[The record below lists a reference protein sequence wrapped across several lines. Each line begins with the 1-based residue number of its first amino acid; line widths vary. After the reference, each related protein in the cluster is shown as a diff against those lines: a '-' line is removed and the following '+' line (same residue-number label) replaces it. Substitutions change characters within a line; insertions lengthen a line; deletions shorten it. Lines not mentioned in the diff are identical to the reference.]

1 MCRPGRKGRADLT
14 SSPPS
19 SRLAPA
25 VPPESSALSVSNW
38 RQGLRSLWHLSRHLT
53 ARADDNHAAPSQRP
67 RRASASLHRSAAIQA
82 RVRFLAYHRIKPH
95 VPPLVRA
102 PVNSFEFHRCRRTP
116 QVEYLSLSLRRACIS
131 AHTPSIHRLLRGLPG
146 YLILFDPHAF
156 VPQRQMRAGTLPSQ
170 SEFCAISMHF
180 TATPRIP
187 HASPPLKQASFNGSP
202 GLSPGISPL
211 T

>member
-25 VPPESSALSVSNW
+25 VRPESPPPRAGNW
-38 RQGLRSLWHLSRHLT
+38 TQGLRSLWHLSRHLT
-53 ARADDNHAAPSQRP
+53 ARADDNHAAPRKAP
-67 RRASASLHRSAAIQA
+67 RRETARFQAATLPVHA

-102 PVNSFEFHRCRRTP
+102 PVNSFEFHRCRR
-116 QVEYLSLSLRRACIS
+116 
-131 AHTPSIHRLLRGLPG
+131 RLLRGLPG

-156 VPQRQMRAGTLPSQ
+156 VPQRPCRRGMLPSQ
-170 SEFCAISMHF
+170 SEFCVISMHF
-180 TATPRIP
+180 TATRRIP
-187 HASPPLKQASFNGSP
+187 HASAGRKPLSFDGCA
-202 GLSPGISPL
+202 GLSPDVSPP

>member
-1 MCRPGRKGRADLT
+1 MT

-19 SRLAPA
+19 SQLAPA
-25 VPPESSALSVSNW
+25 VPTESPALPVGNCG
-38 RQGLRSLWHLSRHLT
+38 RGLRSLWHLSRHLT
-53 ARADDNHAAPSQRP
+53 ARADDNHAAPRHAPSRETAFQRP
-67 RRASASLHRSAAIQA
+67 RHGVRA

-116 QVEYLSLSLRRACIS
+116 QVEHLTLSLSHPTLNGRTGS
-131 AHTPSIHRLLRGLPG
+131 VHRLLRGLPG

-156 VPQRQMRAGTLPSQ
+156 VPQRQIGGGTLPSQ

-187 HASPPLKQASFNGSP
+187 RASRRLQPRSPDGRP
-202 GLSPGISPL
+202 GLSPDILPPA
-211 T
+211 

>member
-1 MCRPGRKGRADLT
+1 MQHLDR
-14 SSPPS
+14 SPKTGPS
-19 SRLAPA
+19 LVHSPA
-25 VPPESSALSVSNW
+25 V
-38 RQGLRSLWHLSRHLT
+38 R
-53 ARADDNHAAPSQRP
+53 
-67 RRASASLHRSAAIQA
+67 A

-116 QVEYLSLSLRRACIS
+116 QVEYLTLSLY
-131 AHTPSIHRLLRGLPG
+131 HPTPKGRTISIHRLLRGLPG

-156 VPQRQMRAGTLPSQ
+156 VLQRQLSAGTLPSQ
-170 SEFCAISMHF
+170 SEFCVISMHF

-187 HASPPLKQASFNGSP
+187 RTSRSLENASFNGTT
-202 GLSPGISPL
+202 GLSPEFLPL